1 MWKWLLLGRV
11 FDAVVA
17 LDQQTQQGEGLETN
31 FEEKASG
38 GGGIKLFMKSSDTA
52 SSDIHVQKV
61 QLINS
66 CLV

>member
-1 MWKWLLLGRV
+1 VWKWLLLGRV

-38 GGGIKLFMKSSDTA
+38 GGVSNYS
-52 SSDIHVQKV
+52 
-61 QLINS
+61 
-66 CLV
+66 